1 LQRINSLFIH
11 TKSKNFEQFYNF
23 FDSVSIFSIKQMAKA
38 NEKYFRNEIIP
49 ELVNRFENMI
59 KNRTQYYFDISEF
72 ENLIEFY
79 IESSNIINA
88 TIAAKYGCT
97 QHPHSPVLK
106 LKNAQLLL
114 DNGHIEKALMLANDL
129 EKIEPSEFE
138 IYILKANCYLEL
150 EKSENAEKEFNKA
163 IENYNSSLDEAYHDI
178 GYIYMNYEKYSLALK
193 YLRKAVES
201 KPTNYAAVF
210 DYAYINFLTENYEES
225 IDSYNFYLKRY
236 PLSEQAWNN
245 LGNVYATLG
254 NKKQAIEAFDYS
266 ISINKQFQ
274 NPYLAKAE
282 ILFSNNEF
290 QKAINTYKE
299 LLEKDITNNSVYFLI
314 ADCYQNLEEYIE
326 AIKYY
331 KKSIEID
338 SDFADS
344 WYSIANIL
352 YKLKKHATALKFVE
366 KAIELDS
373 YEAEFW
379 FLAAQISSE
388 IGTFQTTS
396 RYFKKALELDPNYV
410 DAWIAYSE
418 YCYTKNFIDSGIQIL
433 QEAIRHNK
441 KDSFLHYALS
451 LFYLDSKN
459 NKSAIYHF
467 QIAANLNFNFQKL
480 FFEYYPIAAKNKVF
494 KQITKAINERLD
506 SRHKIIA

>member
-1 LQRINSLFIH
+1 
-11 TKSKNFEQFYNF
+11 
-23 FDSVSIFSIKQMAKA
+23 MAKA

-59 KNRTQYYFDISEF
+59 KNNTQYYFDVSEF

-79 IESSNIINA
+79 IEDSDIKNA
-88 TIAAKYGCT
+88 SIAVKYGCA
-97 QHPHSPVLK
+97 QHPKSPILK

-114 DNGHIEKALMLANDL
+114 DNGFVTESLELTKEL

-150 EKSENAEKEFNKA
+150 GKNQKAEESFNKA
-163 IENYNSSLDEAYHDI
+163 IENYHSSLDEAYHDI
-178 GYIYMNYEKYSLALK
+178 GYIYMSYEKNSLALK
-193 YLRKAVES
+193 YLKKAVEN

-210 DYAYINFLTENYEES
+210 DYAYINFLSENYTQS
-225 IDSYNFYLKRY
+225 INSYKFYLKKY

-254 NKKQAIEAFDYS
+254 NKELAIEAFDYS

-290 QKAINTYKE
+290 QKAINTYQE

-314 ADCYQNLEEYIE
+314 ADCYQNLEEYIN

-338 SDFADS
+338 SSFADS

-352 YKLKKHATALKFVE
+352 YKLKKYKPAIKFVE

-379 FLAAQISSE
+379 FLAAQISAE
-388 IGTFQTTS
+388 IGTFQSTC
-396 RYFKKALELDPNYV
+396 RHFKKTLELDPNYI

-418 YCYTKNFIDSGIQIL
+418 YCYTKNFVDAGIQIL
-433 QEAIRHNK
+433 EEAIKFNK

-451 LFYLDSKN
+451 LFYLTLKN
-459 NKSAIYHF
+459 NKFAAYHF
-467 QIAANLNFNFQKL
+467 QIAANLNINFQNL
-480 FFEYYPIAAKNKVF
+480 FFEYYPEAAKNKVF
-494 KQITKAINERLD
+494 NKISKAIKKRISLEP
-506 SRHKIIA
+506 KTI